1 MNDQQQEISRHHDT
15 LKSSSSSSSSSSQSL
30 VASPTI
36 DDGNDQNDPAVM
48 TTMTQPP
55 PPLPDNRF
63 ELELEF
69 VQSLASPA
77 YIHFLAT
84 SRTEDGGS
92 LLQSVEFLRF
102 LEYLRDTWSRPE
114 YARFLVFP
122 HCLYFLDQLLDVPS
136 AAKEWSLPEFRNFCH
151 QQQFLAWQHR
161 HSHIYGVGK
170 TNQTAPATTT
180 TLTNVPVTTS
190 AEQETSYSDGK

>member
-1 MNDQQQEISRHHDT
+1 MNVQQEQDT
-15 LKSSSSSSSSSSQSL
+15 LHQETLESSSS
-30 VASPTI
+30 
-36 DDGNDQNDPAVM
+36 DYDGNINLNNALESAVEIPQLPA
-48 TTMTQPP
+48 
-55 PPLPDNRF
+55 NRF

-84 SRTEDGGS
+84 SRTEDGGGS
-92 LLQSVEFLRF
+92 LLQSAEFLRF
-102 LEYLRDTWSRPE
+102 LEYLRETWSRPE

-122 HCLYFLDQLLDVPS
+122 HCLYFLDQLLDIPS

-170 TNQTAPATTT
+170 TNQATNPTDAAAVAATT
-180 TLTNVPVTTS
+180 TTS
-190 AEQETSYSDGK
+190 AEQETSSSDGKVGTK